1 MKRVIID
8 TNLLIS
14 FVTDRNKEQ
23 QEQAAHIFDAARH
36 SRLSIL
42 CHQNVLTEFV
52 YVLHRIYKVEQSAI
66 STMIDDLL
74 ATPGIEAVNDLDY
87 QKLLDIWPA
96 RCLDYG
102 DAVLLAYCKT
112 KKDVSLATFD
122 QKLLKTSQAIG
133 IKIY

>member
-1 MKRVIID
+1 MKQVVID

-23 QEQAAHIFDAARH
+23 QEQAARIFDAARH

-52 YVLHRIYKVEQSAI
+52 YVLHRIYKVEQPAI
-66 STMIDDLL
+66 STMIHDLL
-74 ATPGIEAVNDLDY
+74 ATPGIEAVNDLNY
-87 QKLLDIWPA
+87 HALLDIWPA
-96 RCLDYG
+96 RCVDYA

-112 KKDVSLATFD
+112 RKDVVLATFD
-122 QKLLKTSQAIG
+122 QKLLKTSHSIG